1 MPQGRKVG
9 TLLHRPTRKGVF
21 EMLSKRFVEAAY
33 KTRGNELCLY
43 VRAEVMRA
51 LEERELEEKYTEEEY
66 NELVES
72 TMNSLKKITT
82 YLLDTRLD

>member
-33 KTRGNELCLY
+33 NTRGNELCLY

-51 LEERELEEKYTEEEY
+51 LEERDLEEKYTEEEY
-66 NELVES
+66 NELVEE

>member
-21 EMLSKRFVEAAY
+21 KMLSKRFVEAAY
-33 KTRGNELCLY
+33 NTRGNELCLY

-51 LEERELEEKYTEEEY
+51 LEERDLEEKYTEEEY
-66 NELVES
+66 NELVEE

>member
-1 MPQGRKVG
+1 
-9 TLLHRPTRKGVF
+9 
-21 EMLSKRFVEAAY
+21 MLSKRFVEAAY

-51 LEERELEEKYTEEEY
+51 LEERDLEEKYTEEEY
-66 NELVES
+66 NELVEE

-82 YLLDTRLD
+82 YLLDTRLG